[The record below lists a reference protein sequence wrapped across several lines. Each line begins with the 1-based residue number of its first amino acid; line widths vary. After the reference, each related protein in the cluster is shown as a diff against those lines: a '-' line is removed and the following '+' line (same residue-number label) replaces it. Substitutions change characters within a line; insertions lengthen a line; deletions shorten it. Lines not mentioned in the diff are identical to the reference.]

1 MSRNS
6 KIILSKGIKLDRSYK
21 QVLGWSES
29 QIVEL
34 LLSNDN
40 RVAYQENYSFIKERG
55 TIKVQIPYATCL
67 NANYLAFQNP
77 DYSNKWFFAFIDK
90 VNRLSDDATEIY
102 YTIDIWSTWWDYW
115 STKACYIIR
124 EHVDNDTVGSNTI
137 PEGLEHGPY
146 IVNSVYYDNIFS
158 TTNYYIVVMSNTPG
172 MTPASGPYTNL
183 GGAIINGYCY
193 LCTEPDD
200 IKDRIYDATHSADT
214 EILAV
219 YTIPSVL
226 IDPSYISDPQTGLLN
241 SWSYPYTTKIN
252 TLSRPTAL
260 DGYTPVNKK
269 LLTYPYCY
277 CYFHNAVG
285 NSNILYY
292 EKAGTTSDQTVPAG
306 TIALRIYG
314 VASLGTSVIAIP
326 TAYDGLALSM
336 KDAIP
341 LGKLPVLGWSEDAY
355 TNWLT
360 QNAVNIKGDRA
371 TQAIQMAGGLAL
383 AGLGAGLSATGVGA
397 TIGVGMIS
405 SGLGMTVSGGIGA
418 LNSNMEQYQHEIEP
432 DSFKGNINSGDVIE
446 AIQGNYFYLEG
457 MTIRQEYARI
467 LDQYFTRYGYKVNK
481 IARPLMVHRQNYN
494 YVQIDKDSTAVYSNN
509 NNNINVPASELE
521 LINNIFRSGVTI
533 WNNHNNF
540 GDYSVSNNI
549 TS

>member
-21 QVLGWSES
+21 QVLGFTET
-29 QIVEL
+29 EMFNL
-34 LLSNDN
+34 LYDN
-40 RVAYQENYSFIKERG
+40 NHRVAYQDNYSFIKERG

-67 NANYLAFQNP
+67 NANYMAFQNP

-90 VNRLSDDATEIY
+90 VNYLSENSTEIY
-102 YTIDIWSTWWDYW
+102 YTIDVWSTWYDYW
-115 STKACYIIR
+115 NTRACYIIR
-124 EHVDNDTVGSNTI
+124 EHVSDDTVGSNTI

-146 IVNSVYYDNIFS
+146 ICNNVYYDNIFI
-158 TTNYYIVVMSNTPG
+158 TNYYIVVMSNTPG
-172 MTPASGPYTNL
+172 MTPSYGPYTNL

-193 LCTEPDD
+193 LCTDTDD
-200 IKDRIYDATHSADT
+200 IRDRITDATNDANT
-214 EILAV
+214 EVLAV
-219 YTIPSVL
+219 YTVPSVL
-226 IDPSYISDPQTGLLN
+226 IDPDNIVDPATGLLS
-241 SWSYPYTTKIN
+241 SWQYPYTTKIN
-252 TLSRPTAL
+252 TLSRPTQL

-306 TIALRIYG
+306 TICLRIFG
-314 VASLGTSVIAIP
+314 VASLGASVLAVP
-326 TAYDGLALSM
+326 SAYNGLALSM
-336 KDAIP
+336 ADAIP

-360 QNAVNIKGDRA
+360 QNAVNIKGDKI
-371 TQAIQMAGGLAL
+371 TQAVQIAGGLAL
-383 AGLGAGLSATGVGA
+383 AGVGAGLTATGVGA
-397 TIGVGMIS
+397 GLGVGMIT
-405 SGLGMTVSGGIGA
+405 SGLSTAVTGGIGA
-418 LNSNMEQYQHEIEP
+418 LNSNMEQYQHQIEP

-446 AIQGNYFYLEG
+446 AIQGNYLYLEG

-467 LDQYFTRYGYKVNK
+467 LDQFFTRYGYKVNK
-481 IARPLMVHRQNYN
+481 IALPLLTHRANYN
-494 YVQIDKDSTAVYSNN
+494 YVQIDKDSTTAYSNN
-509 NNNINVPASELE
+509 HNNINIPAGELE
-521 LINNIFRSGVTI
+521 LINNLFRSGVTV
-533 WNNHNNF
+533 WHNHNNF
-540 GDYSVSNNI
+540 GDYSVSNGI